1 MSESIFT
8 NKMKRLFYY
17 IYIIGVCAT
26 LLLASCANRTAE
38 TNGERIHT
46 QYASLLHMEQND
58 SFTVVNVVN
67 PWNTHHQ
74 LAQYVLVPRSQ
85 PLPHQ
90 LPQGTLVRT
99 PLQRAA
105 ITSSVH
111 AALLLELHASDAIAA
126 MTDTSYIVADT
137 LKAYLR
143 QHAHRIRSAG
153 QSMSPDIEQLRAA
166 QTDAILVSPFE
177 NAGHGSLDRLDIPL
191 IECADYMETSPLA
204 RAEWM
209 KFYGMLFGQTERAD
223 SLFAEVEKAYNAI
236 KAQAAKH
243 APKPTVMCDMRMGNV
258 WYQPGGNSTMGRLI
272 TDAGG
277 QYLWADRQESGSL
290 SLDFE
295 SVFARAKQADVWLI
309 KYGQPTDLTYAQMA
323 ADFQP
328 YTQFAAWKNRHIYA
342 CNTLRVPY
350 FEETPFHPE
359 CVLRNLY
366 EIFCGTRSTPSEKSS
381 TYYTPLR

>member
-1 MSESIFT
+1 
-8 NKMKRLFYY
+8 MKILLHV
-17 IYIIGVCAT
+17 IALCAT
-26 LLLASCANRTAE
+26 LLLASCAGRTADA
-38 TNGERIHT
+38 NQGEAI
-46 QYASLLHMEQND
+46 QVKYASLLRMEQSD
-58 SFTVVNVVN
+58 SFTVVNISN
-67 PWNTHHQ
+67 PWNANHL
-74 LAQYVLVPRSQ
+74 LAQYVLVPQSQ
-85 PLPHQ
+85 PLPHH

-99 PLQRAA
+99 PLHRTA

-111 AALLLELHASDAIAA
+111 AALLLELHAADAIAA

-137 LKAYLR
+137 LKTYLR
-143 QHAHRIRSAG
+143 QHTQQIRYAG
-153 QSMSPDIEQLRAA
+153 QSMSPDLEQLRAA

-177 NAGHGSLDRLDIPL
+177 NAGHGALDRLGIPL
-191 IECADYMETSPLA
+191 IECADYMETSPLG

-236 KAQAAKH
+236 KVQAAKH
-243 APKPTVMCDMRMGNV
+243 AQKPTVMCDLRMGNV

-277 QYLWADRQESGSL
+277 KYLWADRQESGSL

-295 SVFARAKQADVWLI
+295 SVFARARQADVWII

-323 ADFQP
+323 TDFQP
-328 YTQFAAWKNRHIYA
+328 YTQFDAWKARHIYA

-359 CVLRNLY
+359 RILRNLS
-366 EIFCGTRSTPSEKSS
+366 EIFLGKRPHSTPS
-381 TYYTPLR
+381 YYTPLR

>member
-1 MSESIFT
+1 
-8 NKMKRLFYY
+8 MKILHH
-17 IYIIGVCAT
+17 IIIGLCT
-26 LLLASCANRTAE
+26 ILLFASCANH
-38 TNGERIHT
+38 TNNSSQGKAI
-46 QYASLLHMEQND
+46 QVKYASLLRMEQSD
-58 SFTVVNVVN
+58 SFTVVYISN
-67 PWNTHHQ
+67 PWNAHHL
-74 LAQYVLVPRSQ
+74 LAQYVLVPQSQ
-85 PLPHQ
+85 ALPHN

-99 PLQRAA
+99 PLRRAA

-111 AALLLELHASDAIAA
+111 AALLLELHAADAITA

-137 LKAYLR
+137 LKTFLR
-143 QHAHRIRSAG
+143 QHAQHIRYAG
-153 QSMSPDIEQLRAA
+153 QSLSPDLEQLRAA

-177 NAGHGSLDRLDIPL
+177 NAGHGALDRLGIPL
-191 IECADYMETSPLA
+191 IECADYMETSPLG

-223 SLFAEVEKAYNAI
+223 SLFAEVEKTYNAI
-236 KAQAAKH
+236 KTQAAKH
-243 APKPTVMCDMRMGNV
+243 AQKPTVMCDLRMGNV

-277 QYLWADRQESGSL
+277 RYLWADRQESGSL

-295 SVFARAKQADVWLI
+295 SVFARARQANVWII

-328 YTQFAAWKNRHIYA
+328 YTQFDAWKNRHIYA
-342 CNTLRVPY
+342 CNTLHVPY

-359 CVLRNLY
+359 RVLRNLS
-366 EIFCGTRSTPSEKSS
+366 EIFLGKQPSTPS
-381 TYYTPLR
+381 YYTPLR